1 MFLLLL
7 TWHSQNN
14 RMAAGAARGR
24 KCECKVVQ
32 AQAVAMG
39 VLPYIDTA
47 AN

>member
-14 RMAAGAARGR
+14 RMAAGAARR
-24 KCECKVVQ
+24 ECKVVQ